1 MRRYPVPN
9 TIPTF
14 RVRLFNLGDKLSDAE
29 RKKRLQGQY
38 RRISQLNSYIFWMD
52 LGEAG
57 YLDFKRRLKERK
69 VAKQMA
75 NDQPHL
81 FEGISPQRAQ
91 KMIAKAV
98 EAQEKADEAT
108 RKARTPS
115 RFRHSSGKSGPRNSP
130 KRRSYQSNRQRSPR
144 PQPRKHERSES
155 KHSPRKRGSNNRS

>member
-1 MRRYPVPN
+1 MPD
-9 TIPTF
+9 TTLTC

-75 NDQPHL
+75 ADQPHL

-108 RKARTPS
+108 RKARTS
-115 RFRHSSGKSGPRNSP
+115 ARYRHSNNASTKSGPRNSP

-144 PQPRKHERSES
+144 PQSRKHERSES